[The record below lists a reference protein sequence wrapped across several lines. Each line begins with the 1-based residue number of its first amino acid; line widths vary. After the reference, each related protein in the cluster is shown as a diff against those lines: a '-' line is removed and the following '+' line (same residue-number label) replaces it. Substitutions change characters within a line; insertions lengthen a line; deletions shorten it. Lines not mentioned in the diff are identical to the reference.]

1 MPETEISPA
10 ELEAKKAAIIQSK
23 LETWFKKGPRSFF
36 YDDPDLDQLDELG
49 ITEKEMMFAF
59 KDYRDQNPEVVKGW
73 EKDMSKDARSFFY
86 DEEVGTF

>member
-1 MPETEISPA
+1 MPETEIDLV

-49 ITEKEMMFAF
+49 ITEKEMMSAF
-59 KDYRDQNPEVVKGW
+59 KKFREQNPEVVKGW
-73 EKDMSKDARSFFY
+73 EEDMSKEARSFWY
-86 DEEVGTF
+86 DEEGKKE